1 MGNCLIWMFMVVIC
15 FLFAC
20 GRVTDKGEAKNE
32 KRHFELPVIPA
43 VLGSEEEK
51 TAYLA
56 EHYWDHFEFS
66 DTVLLRNEEVAEQAF
81 VDFLSLLNQVS
92 RQVAGK
98 CAGILLEKAW
108 QADQLAKVG
117 TKDTLTWALYK
128 GNYRF
133 DYFTEQFSH
142 YLYEPNSP
150 YRNDALYG
158 LVLQQLLSLPGVP
171 ELLKGRSRYEYDNLL
186 KNKEGAAA
194 ADFSYIGVSGEKK
207 SLYSVDAEYV
217 VLFFYDPDCP
227 ACRATQV
234 RLAASEVVSEMG
246 GKGRLVLLAL
256 CVGEDTSHWR
266 DYLKGMPSAWLHG
279 CDPGQEIKKRELYDL
294 RAMPSLYLLDRDKKV
309 VLKDAL
315 FPQLEDRLLQ
325 LR

>member
-15 FLFAC
+15 LLFAC
-20 GRVTDKGEAKNE
+20 GRAADKGEAKNE

-43 VLGSEEEK
+43 VLVSEEEK
-51 TAYLA
+51 AAYLA
-56 EHYWDHFEFS
+56 EHYWDHFDFS
-66 DTVLLRNEEVAEQAF
+66 DTVLFRNEEVTEQAF
-81 VDFLSLLNQVS
+81 VDFLSVLNGVS
-92 RQVAGK
+92 LHVAGK
-98 CAGILLEKAW
+98 CAGILLEKSW

-117 TKDTLTWALYK
+117 TKDTVTWALYK
-128 GNYRF
+128 ENYRF

-142 YLYEPNSP
+142 YLYDPNSP

-158 LVLQQLLSLPGVP
+158 VVLQQLLSLPEVP
-171 ELLKGRSRYEYDNLL
+171 ELLKERSRYEYGRLL

-194 ADFSYIGVSGEKK
+194 ADFSYTGISGERK
-207 SLYSVDAEYV
+207 SLYGLDADYV

-227 ACRATQV
+227 ACRAVQV
-234 RLAASEVVSEMG
+234 RLAGSEALREMT

-266 DYLKGMPSAWLHG
+266 DYLREMPSAWLHG
-279 CDPGQEIKKRELYDL
+279 CDSGHAIKNGELYDL
-294 RAMPSLYLLDRDKKV
+294 RAMPSLYLLDGEKKV

-315 FPQLEDRLLQ
+315 FPQLEDRLLE

>member
-1 MGNCLIWMFMVVIC
+1 MRNYLIGMFMVVIC
-15 FLFAC
+15 VVFAC
-20 GRVTDKGEAKNE
+20 GRVTDKGAPKNAKP
-32 KRHFELPVIPA
+32 HFELPIIPA
-43 VLGSEEEK
+43 ILGSEEEK

-56 EHYWDHFEFS
+56 EHYWDHFDFS
-66 DTVLLRNEEVAEQAF
+66 DTVLLRNEEVTEQAF
-81 VDFLSLLNQVS
+81 ADFLSVLNQVS
-92 RQVAGK
+92 WQLAGK
-98 CAGILLEKAW
+98 CTGILLEKAW

-117 TKDTLTWALYK
+117 TEDTVTWALYK
-128 GNYRF
+128 GNFRF

-142 YLYEPNSP
+142 YLYNPNSP

-158 LVLQQLLSLPGVP
+158 VVLQQLLSIPEVP
-171 ELLKGRSRYEYDNLL
+171 ELLKERSRYEYNKLL
-186 KNKEGAAA
+186 KNKVGDAA
-194 ADFSYIGVSGEKK
+194 ADFCYTAVSGEKR
-207 SLYSVDAEYV
+207 SLYGLDAEYI

-234 RLAASEVVSEMG
+234 QLAASEVVKEMI

-256 CVGEDTSHWR
+256 CVGEDVPHWQG
-266 DYLKGMPSAWLHG
+266 YLTGMPSTWLHG
-279 CDPGQEIKKRELYDL
+279 CDSEQEIKKRELYDL

-309 VLKDAL
+309 VLKDAV